1 MRNSDSAINVVANVL
16 KHARVES
23 GFSLQI
29 ETTTIDEILTEASAS
44 LQAIAAAKLC
54 RLSIRCDRSFKID
67 IDKMRILHVLQNLVA
82 NITHYAKEGSTILI
96 DVSTVEF
103 KGDDSLRIRVYEQ
116 YINASQ
122 VIDEVEFMKD
132 NRKLRYIK
140 NIWSRHRSCGCKEI
154 CATSQR

>member
-1 MRNSDSAINVVANVL
+1 M
-16 KHARVES
+16 
-23 GFSLQI
+23 
-29 ETTTIDEILTEASAS
+29 
-44 LQAIAAAKLC
+44 QAIAAAKLC

-132 NRKLRYIK
+132 EITESFDISKTFGLGIGLAVVKKFVQLHNGDMNIQMGEDQNSFVEVLIPGVKLICKARKRG
-140 NIWSRHRSCGCKEI
+140 SR
-154 CATSQR
+154 